1 MKLGMSFEESGLFKA
16 FVAAFEIANKCLGRS
31 RCSRRGH
38 DGRHAAVAGRGD
50 AFDDGDMLAGS
61 GAEDVS
67 AGTGSGN
74 DGSSGLSGID
84 QSLNKGGIGAQHGTG
99 RSGVEVGH
107 GSHLAL
113 ALVLGLFLERQRL
126 CTGKHLTDGYGQRLT
141 GRRA

>member
-1 MKLGMSFEESGLFKA
+1 MKLGMSFEESGFFKA
-16 FVAAFEIANKCLGRS
+16 FVAAFEVANKCLGWS

-38 DGRHAAVAGRGD
+38 NGRHSAVAGRGD
-50 AFDDGDMLAGS
+50 AFDDGHMLAAG

-107 GSHLAL
+107 GCHLAL
-113 ALVLGLFLERQRL
+113 ALVFGLFLERQRL

-141 GRRA
+141 CRRA

>member
-1 MKLGMSFEESGLFKA
+1 MKLGMSFEESGFFKA
-16 FVAAFEIANKCLGRS
+16 FVAAFEVANKCLGWS

-38 DGRHAAVAGRGD
+38 NGRHSAVAGRGD
-50 AFDDGDMLAGS
+50 AFDDGHMLTGS

-84 QSLNKGGIGAQHGTG
+84 QSLNKRGIGAQHGTG

-107 GSHLAL
+107 GCHLAL
-113 ALVLGLFLERQRL
+113 ALVFGLFLERQRL

-141 GRRA
+141 CRRA

>member
-38 DGRHAAVAGRGD
+38 DGRHTAVAGRGD
-50 AFDDGDMLAGS
+50 AFDDRDMLAGS

-74 DGSSGLSGID
+74 DRSSGLSGID
-84 QSLNKGGIGAQHGTG
+84 QPLNKGGIGAQHGTG

-107 GSHLAL
+107 GGHLAL

-141 GRRA
+141 CRRA

>member
-16 FVAAFEIANKCLGRS
+16 FVAAFEIANIRLGRS

-50 AFDDGDMLAGS
+50 AFDDGDMLAAG
-61 GAEDVS
+61 GAEDVATAA
-67 AGTGSGN
+67 AGGN
-74 DGSSGLSGID
+74 DGSSSLSGID
-84 QSLNKGGIGAQHGTG
+84 QTLNERGIGAQHGTG
-99 RSGVEVGH
+99 RSGVQVGH
-107 GSHLAL
+107 GGHLAL

-126 CTGKHLTDGYGQRLT
+126 CTGKHLTDGYGQWLA

>member
-1 MKLGMSFEESGLFKA
+1 MKLGMSFGECGLFKA
-16 FVAAFEIANKCLGRS
+16 FVAAFEIANKRLGRS

-38 DGRHAAVAGRGD
+38 DGRHAAVASRGD

-61 GAEDVS
+61 GAEDV
-67 AGTGSGN
+67 ATATGSGN

-84 QSLNKGGIGAQHGTG
+84 QSLNERGIGAQHGTG

-107 GSHLAL
+107 GGHLAL

>member
-16 FVAAFEIANKCLGRS
+16 FVAAFKIANKCLGRS

-38 DGRHAAVAGRGD
+38 NGRHAAVAGRGD
-50 AFDDGDMLAGS
+50 AFDDRDMLAAG

-84 QSLNKGGIGAQHGTG
+84 QSLNKRGIGAQHGTG

-107 GSHLAL
+107 GCHLAL
-113 ALVLGLFLERQRL
+113 ALVFGLFLERQRL

-141 GRRA
+141 CRRA

>member
-1 MKLGMSFEESGLFKA
+1 MKLGMSFEESGFFKA
-16 FVAAFEIANKCLGRS
+16 FVAAFEVANKCLGWS

-38 DGRHAAVAGRGD
+38 NGRHSAVAGRGD
-50 AFDDGDMLAGS
+50 AFDDGHMLAAG

-84 QSLNKGGIGAQHGTG
+84 QSLNKRGIGAQHGTG

-107 GSHLAL
+107 GCHLAL
-113 ALVLGLFLERQRL
+113 ALVFGLFLERQRL

-141 GRRA
+141 CRRA